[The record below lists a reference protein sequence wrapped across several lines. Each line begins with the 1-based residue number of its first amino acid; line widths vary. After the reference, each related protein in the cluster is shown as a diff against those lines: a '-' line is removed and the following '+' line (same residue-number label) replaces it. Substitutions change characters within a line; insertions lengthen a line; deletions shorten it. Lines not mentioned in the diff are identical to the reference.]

1 MQDRVDCL
9 IKQKCEHF
17 KRTQISRHNIQNV
30 KNSLLQCLTCKGLGK
45 CGQFLREKTI
55 NKCQPQD
62 DTDVGI
68 IRFRGAILTMCQE
81 VKVNTVEMNG
91 KTEVLSRD
99 TKLINK
105 EQIKILEQ
113 KNND

>member
-1 MQDRVDCL
+1 
-9 IKQKCEHF
+9 
-17 KRTQISRHNIQNV
+17 
-30 KNSLLQCLTCKGLGK
+30 
-45 CGQFLREKTI
+45 
-55 NKCQPQD
+55 
-62 DTDVGI
+62 
-68 IRFRGAILTMCQE
+68 MCQE